1 MLAGATAAGQL
12 SATSPSKGSFRR
24 VLVTRARGQADA
36 LMEALR
42 AVSLEPV
49 LVPAI
54 EVAPARDPAALDRAV
69 SRSSTD
75 RWLVATS
82 ANGVEA
88 VISAAART
96 DSDPGTTPWAVIG
109 TATEAALAR
118 HGVRAA
124 FLPSEPSATSLAVE
138 LPLEPGDRVLV
149 VRGELATDEL
159 ARSLAARGADVEDVV
174 AYRTIEAPAS
184 SRGLLRAAL
193 AAGPIAA
200 VVHTSG
206 STVRGLSALATAEG
220 LDLSGIP
227 AVCIGEPTAMAARA
241 AGHDVIAIART
252 ADAETLATA
261 AAGALTEAGGPRG

>member
-1 MLAGATAAGQL
+1 
-12 SATSPSKGSFRR
+12 
-24 VLVTRARGQADA
+24 
-36 LMEALR
+36 MEALR
-42 AVSLEPV
+42 AVDLEPV

-54 EVAPARDPAALDRAV
+54 EVVPALDQTALDRSV
-69 SRSSTD
+69 SRSSTH

-88 VISAAART
+88 VIAAAERT
-96 DSDPGTTPWAVIG
+96 GSDAGTTPWAVIG

-124 FLPSEPSATSLAVE
+124 FLPSAPSAASLAGE

-206 STVRGLSALATAEG
+206 STVRGLSALAATEG
-220 LDLSGIP
+220 LDLSDIP
-227 AVCIGEPTAMAARA
+227 AICIGEPTAKAARA
-241 AGHDVIAIART
+241 AGHDVIAIAPT
-252 ADAETLATA
+252 ADAEALAASA
-261 AAGALTEAGGPRG
+261 ARALSEAEGPRG